1 MENSRKSINTS
12 TPLNSIIF
20 EKLSMPGVFM
30 TDRNKVKDIYSD
42 RFLRELFASTID
54 FSIKAA
60 IVVALIALMIKSV
73 SPDMDKWRKLD
84 NPMTT
89 LMLLSLVNN
98 PRALLKASEIEEG
111 EGKLDQAVREM
122 ELAVGLLEMHG
133 ANEQTLSIYQNRLEK
148 LRSRLPKN

>member
-1 MENSRKSINTS
+1 
-12 TPLNSIIF
+12 
-20 EKLSMPGVFM
+20 MPGVFM

>member
-1 MENSRKSINTS
+1 
-12 TPLNSIIF
+12 
-20 EKLSMPGVFM
+20 M

>member
-1 MENSRKSINTS
+1 
-12 TPLNSIIF
+12 
-20 EKLSMPGVFM
+20 M
-30 TDRNKVKDIYSD
+30 TNRNKIDDIFSD
-42 RFLRELFASTID
+42 RFLKELFVSTVD

-60 IVVALIALMIKSV
+60 IVVILIALMIKSV

-133 ANEQTLSIYQNRLEK
+133 ASEQTLSIYQNRLEK